1 MKPTLLL
8 TIGSLLVISL
18 SCSKELNYPN
28 NINYLSATS
37 ETLTLTTSGN
47 GKDESLARKDAI
59 KRAMNALLF
68 QGIPRS
74 QWSKPLIKDKDKH
87 GDFTN
92 RFFSRDKYLDFIV
105 NNSVTKSTKKGGVL
119 LDLQTEI
126 NVVALRRY
134 LESEGIIRGFG
145 L

>member
-1 MKPTLLL
+1 MF
-8 TIGSLLVISL
+8 L

-37 ETLTLTTSGN
+37 QTLTLTTSGN
-47 GKDESLARKDAI
+47 GRDESLAREDAI

-74 QWSKPLIKDKDKH
+74 QWNKPLVKNKGEH
-87 GDFTN
+87 ANFFG

-105 NNSVTKSTKKGGVL
+105 NNSVTKSTKKKGIL

-126 NVVALRRY
+126 NVAALRRY